1 MDKKKKDF
9 PIRERQRSVAE
20 ETAEYIPEAD
30 AAETPAE
37 PAAEAAEKTV
47 EEQLREELE
56 SAKAAAE
63 DFKRK
68 WYLVSAEY
76 ENYRKRTAAV
86 AAYRYVEG
94 RSDVIKGLFPIA
106 DNLERALEAC
116 RFEGTK
122 KGIQMVITA
131 FDKLLEEENIEVI
144 DPLGQPFDPERCE
157 AIMAV
162 EPENG
167 EKSGIVKQVY
177 SKGYV
182 QNDKVLRYAQVIV
195 TK

>member
-1 MDKKKKDF
+1 MDKKKKNASD
-9 PIRERQRSVAE
+9 
-20 ETAEYIPEAD
+20 EAVLSGQEI
-30 AAETPAE
+30 AAEGAPET
-37 PAAEAAEKTV
+37 EKTV
-47 EEQLREELE
+47 EEQLREELQ
-56 SAKAAAE
+56 KATEAAE

-68 WYLVSAEY
+68 WYLVTAEY

-94 RSDVIKGLFPIA
+94 RADIVKSLFPIA

-122 KGIQMVITA
+122 KGIEMVITS
-131 FDKLLEEENIEVI
+131 FNKLLEEENIEVI
-144 DPLGQPFDPERCE
+144 DPLGQPFDPEKCE

-162 EPENG
+162 DPAPG

-177 SKGYV
+177 SKGYE